1 MVPVSDEYQVG
12 SVISV
17 CLNMKFSLFCI
28 VLSQED
34 QNAFSQ
40 PIVSTGSHDLTTEEP
55 SAETTIECQYKSP
68 PSTVESINL
77 RENESILKVWE
88 RAQRIVRIPESVTV
102 IMNSLLT
109 GKYCFVQ

>member
-1 MVPVSDEYQVG
+1 M
-12 SVISV
+12 
-17 CLNMKFSLFCI
+17 
-28 VLSQED
+28 LSQED

-88 RAQRIVRIPESVTV
+88 RAQRIVRIAESVAV
-102 IMNSLLT
+102 IMNLLLTGIVFVLCNETCSEIKFISLLT
-109 GKYCFVQ
+109 LALFRFLT